1 MNLWLLLAVNSIT
14 LGGLLFLLA
23 AGFSLIFGLMRIPN
37 LAHGSF
43 FMLGAYFAV
52 TLIRLGMGF
61 WPAALLAG
69 LGVALFGGI
78 VERLILRRLAGA
90 ELAQVLVTLGLSFMV
105 ADVCLMVW
113 TGDPIQI
120 DTPAL
125 LRGATNV
132 AGLAFPTYR
141 LAVSIV
147 AVIVAAALWILIER
161 TRLGAMIRAGVDDP
175 AMARVTGIRVSRLF
189 TIVFCLGAWL
199 AGFAGVIGGPILSVY
214 PGLDQEM
221 LPLALVVVILG
232 GSGSLLGCLAGS
244 LIVGFLYNFGQACFP
259 SSPYVVL
266 FLPVLLS
273 SWWPTGLFGR
283 QTVEAPASPSPW
295 RSGDGALWVGSTYY
309 VNVASQILFYAIFAL
324 AVNVLAGYA
333 GIVSL
338 GHAGLFGIA
347 AYAAAKLLT
356 GGYGH
361 ASVGAG
367 ALGVT
372 LVAAAAFAVLALR
385 ARRLASLGPSTGRRS
400 PPCWASPRPSSSPPC
415 QPARA
420 SGTRDQPRRMN
431 ALAPRL
437 DDPVRRVP
445 ALGLLERRG
454 RAALRLLQP
463 VREPAGGGAHRLGR
477 GAPDGHLGRE
487 RDAAGPGRRRRAGR
501 GHEERRERVHR
512 ALELRPRRHLR
523 RDRGLHARGWCRTA
537 RPLVRSRVRPPAG
550 CPGPTQKPWRPR
562 RARPRQVRGPAGAS
576 GEPRGGARHGG
587 SSSVL
592 VAPARRRSS
601 T

>member
-1 MNLWLLLAVNSIT
+1 MSLWLLLAVNSIT

-120 DTPAL
+120 ETPAL

-141 LAVSIV
+141 LAVSVI
-147 AVIVAAALWILIER
+147 AVIVAVALWILIDR

-244 LIVGFLYNFGQACFP
+244 LIVGFLYNFGQAMFP
-259 SSPYVVL
+259 ELAYVVL
-266 FLPVLLS
+266 FLPMLIVLVLR
-273 SWWPTGLFGR
+273 PQGLFGR
-283 QTVEAPASPSPW
+283 PA
-295 RSGDGALWVGSTYY
+295 A
-309 VNVASQILFYAIFAL
+309 
-324 AVNVLAGYA
+324 
-333 GIVSL
+333 
-338 GHAGLFGIA
+338 
-347 AYAAAKLLT
+347 
-356 GGYGH
+356 
-361 ASVGAG
+361 
-367 ALGVT
+367 
-372 LVAAAAFAVLALR
+372 
-385 ARRLASLGPSTGRRS
+385 
-400 PPCWASPRPSSSPPC
+400 
-415 QPARA
+415 
-420 SGTRDQPRRMN
+420 
-431 ALAPRL
+431 
-437 DDPVRRVP
+437 
-445 ALGLLERRG
+445 
-454 RAALRLLQP
+454 
-463 VREPAGGGAHRLGR
+463 
-477 GAPDGHLGRE
+477 
-487 RDAAGPGRRRRAGR
+487 
-501 GHEERRERVHR
+501 
-512 ALELRPRRHLR
+512 
-523 RDRGLHARGWCRTA
+523 
-537 RPLVRSRVRPPAG
+537 
-550 CPGPTQKPWRPR
+550 
-562 RARPRQVRGPAGAS
+562 
-576 GEPRGGARHGG
+576 
-587 SSSVL
+587 
-592 VAPARRRSS
+592 
-601 T
+601 